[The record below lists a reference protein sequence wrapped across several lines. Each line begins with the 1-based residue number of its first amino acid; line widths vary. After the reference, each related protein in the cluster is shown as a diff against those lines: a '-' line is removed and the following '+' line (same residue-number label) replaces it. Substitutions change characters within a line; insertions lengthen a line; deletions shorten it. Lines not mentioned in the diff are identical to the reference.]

1 MGWFGSSSDED
12 KSSSSSGGSSNFDDH
27 ARFGSGGSDYV
38 APQAAGSIGAGAASF
53 EQEVMMEQQQA
64 IVKAAMLRLTK
75 LSFDK
80 CVTKPSSSLSSS
92 EQSCISAVVT
102 KYLELSQFVTN
113 GLGGQGQ

>member
-12 KSSSSSGGSSNFDDH
+12 KSSSSSSSSSNFDDH
-27 ARFGSGGSDYV
+27 SRFGSVGSDYV
-38 APQAAGSIGAGAASF
+38 APAPGSIGAGAASF

-102 KYLELSQFVTN
+102 KYLELSQLVTN
-113 GLGGQGQ
+113 GMGGQGQ